1 MEDASDTNSKSR
13 ISFQNENANKT
24 NSNFEGKDVD
34 EDDWKKEQ
42 SRTKQIISLKF
53 SKTKIR

>member
-1 MEDASDTNSKSR
+1 MEDTSDTNSKSR
-13 ISFQNENANKT
+13 IWFQNENANKT

-34 EDDWKKEQ
+34 EDDQKKEQ
-42 SRTKQIISLKF
+42 SRTKQIISPKF